1 MRKIDPLS
9 LEPGDR
15 IMCLHM
21 AQETSV
27 PIGTEGTVTKVQK
40 DPTSIDDAYRVS
52 VQWDNGG
59 NLSLLS
65 DVDTWKKL
73 KKEDGDQLKENQ
85 REKFFEQHE
94 DVFEFFDRRFFN
106 NFLLKMRDS
115 GIVNMFG
122 AAPLIYA
129 GREHLERYYGEGREE
144 DEIFQELLEMADE
157 ARDKLILGIFNY
169 IQEKKPNIDLDD
181 IDKFNSLARK
191 FAGELLGAWIL
202 FGRFPRG

>member
-1 MRKIDPLS
+1 MRKVDPLS

-21 AQETSV
+21 ALETSV
-27 PIGTEGTVTKVQK
+27 PIGTTGTVTKIQK
-40 DPTSIDDAYRVS
+40 DPTQMGDVYIIS
-52 VQWDNGG
+52 VNWDNGST
-59 NLSLLS
+59 LSLLS
-65 DVDTWKKL
+65 DSDTWKKL
-73 KKEDGDQLKENQ
+73 KNKDGEQIKESQ
-85 REKFFEQHE
+85 REKFFEKHE
-94 DVFEFFDRRFFN
+94 DVFDFFDRRFFN

-129 GREHLERYYGEGREE
+129 GREHLERYYGEGRED

-157 ARDKLILGIFNY
+157 ARNKLIQGILNY
-169 IQEKKPNIDLDD
+169 IQEKKLNMDLDD
-181 IDKFNSLARK
+181 MDKINSLARK

-202 FGRFPRG
+202 FGRFPQG